1 MKLRFQR
8 DDFKHYDLPSFNLF
22 CLERVQKLCTPAF
35 ISRSVSFYK
44 RENSQNQYFIYH
56 VTNIYNTSGRKT
68 EVLIFNKTHEHTNLL
83 QSTSS
88 KITSRYFSLKINVLC
103 SAFNT
108 VYIILDIHGLQRFR
122 NARTM

>member
-1 MKLRFQR
+1 MKFRFQR
-8 DDFKHYDLPSFNLF
+8 DDFKHYNLPSFNLF

-83 QSTSS
+83 QSTS
-88 KITSRYFSLKINVLC
+88 RYFSLKINVLC